1 MLGSK
6 SFDKVI
12 ILIIITVFFYIGIL
26 IYSDINTVIDKV
38 YQIRFEFLPLI
49 LSLMGIQIILLGI
62 KFHRLLQKLEIKI
75 SIKESIKIFVA
86 GLSLI
91 ATPAGIGT
99 VIKSYILKKKF
110 GHPISL
116 TLSIIFIERLTELL
130 AILIILTSFLLW
142 VNTLESIIVIGFG
155 FLLVIIMLII
165 SSNNK
170 IFQSLKFT
178 ILKINRIKKFSS
190 VLDESKDSLTKLMQK
205 KTFSE
210 ALGWSIMAKI
220 VQFVAVYFIF
230 LSVGI
235 DLGLILSGQLYYT
248 ALVVGALTF
257 IPSGI
262 IITESTMLVLL
273 INHGVELSIGTV
285 AVLFTRIITTWLAT
299 ILGVIS
305 LKSTGISSSEF
316 KTENSL

>member
-142 VNTLESIIVIGFG
+142 VNTPESIIAIGLG

-210 ALGWSIMAKI
+210 ALCWSIMAKI

>member
-75 SIKESIKIFVA
+75 SIKESIKIYVA

-142 VNTLESIIVIGFG
+142 VNTLESIIAIGLG
-155 FLLVIIMLII
+155 FLLVIIMLMI

>member
-142 VNTLESIIVIGFG
+142 VNTLESIIAIGLG
-155 FLLVIIMLII
+155 FLLVIIMLMI

>member
-142 VNTLESIIVIGFG
+142 VNTLESIIAIGLG

-299 ILGVIS
+299 ILGMIS

>member
-99 VIKSYILKKKF
+99 IIKSYILKKKF

-142 VNTLESIIVIGFG
+142 VNTLESIIAIGLG

>member
-142 VNTLESIIVIGFG
+142 VNTLESIIAIGLG